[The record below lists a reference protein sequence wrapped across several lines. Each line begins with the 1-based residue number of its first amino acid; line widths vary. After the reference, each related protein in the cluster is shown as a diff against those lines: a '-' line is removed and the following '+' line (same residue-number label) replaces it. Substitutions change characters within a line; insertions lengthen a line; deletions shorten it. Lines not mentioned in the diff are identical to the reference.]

1 MYAVGLRCVFPYY
14 PAVHIR
20 TRKSCSASIVAPSC
34 AGTFGMLRWGDDQCR
49 ASMLRPGT
57 TQRDDRTRRVPAEP
71 RCRLQEQLELRGSL
85 LQLKTIV
92 NGIGQADGV
101 LQYWFNG
108 AFIIDRDDV
117 VYRTGAHPT
126 LQFSQFLIAPY
137 IGDGSPV
144 DQSMFDNLRVATSR
158 IP

>member
-1 MYAVGLRCVFPYY
+1 MIGPVVFQPNPGAGYKSNWNFVVAYY
-14 PAVHIR
+14 
-20 TRKSCSASIVAPSC
+20 
-34 AGTFGMLRWGDDQCR
+34 
-49 ASMLRPGT
+49 
-57 TQRDDRTRRVPAEP
+57 
-71 RCRLQEQLELRGSL
+71 
-85 LQLKTIV
+85 QLKTIV

-126 LQFSQFLIAPY
+126 LQFSQFLIVPY